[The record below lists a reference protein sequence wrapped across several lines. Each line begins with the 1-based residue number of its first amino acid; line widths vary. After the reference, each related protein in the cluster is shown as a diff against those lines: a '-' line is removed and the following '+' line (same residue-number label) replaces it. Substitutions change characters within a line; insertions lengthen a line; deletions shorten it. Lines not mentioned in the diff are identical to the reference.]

1 MNFTHTRR
9 RLEGLGILRIV
20 VLHVYNLNRCI
31 LLQVPTVLLAGCGQ
45 VAKTMAKI
53 FFVGA
58 TGHIGGAVLDLIS
71 SSYSDTLSVRVLV
84 RDQQKADQLVAQYQ
98 YIVSVI
104 GNLDSLELLEAE
116 SRDAYIVISAGPD
129 VTHNAGIRAI
139 LKGLGGRSNKGYY
152 IHTSGAALIW
162 DKPDGSKPGTRIW
175 DDVADIKTLT
185 SMPEGA
191 YHRAEDKAVFEA
203 SSEVNVAII
212 SPCVVYGLSPS
223 RVHPL
228 PLSLPLIMKPIR
240 ALSSGFSISSGKNI
254 QSYIHVVDVARM
266 YLLLLSH
273 ALQQSQASAETKPET
288 HIWGPEA
295 YYFAEQEE
303 LSFKEF
309 MELVLLALQKHGQ
322 LAGSEIKEID
332 VGEVAEAMG
341 IANGLPEP
349 DSWAM
354 HVAIMFGTN
363 MRVRSSRAR
372 ALGWKPQ
379 DAGVAQTLDEVL
391 RRYLEAEEGG

>member
-1 MNFTHTRR
+1 
-9 RLEGLGILRIV
+9 
-20 VLHVYNLNRCI
+20 
-31 LLQVPTVLLAGCGQ
+31 
-45 VAKTMAKI
+45 MAKI
-53 FFVGA
+53 FLSVAEAKINSIGA

-71 SSYSDTLSVRVLV
+71 SSYPDTLSVRVLV

-98 YIVSVI
+98 YIISVI

-116 SRDAYIVISAGPD
+116 SRDADIVIS
-129 VTHNAGIRAI
+129 
-139 LKGLGGRSNKGYY
+139 GRTKKGYY

-175 DDVADIKTLT
+175 DDVADIRTLT

-191 YHRAEDKAVFEA
+191 YHRAEDK
-203 SSEVNVAII
+203 VNVAIV
-212 SPCVVYGLSPS
+212 SPCAVYGLSPS

-309 MELVLLALQKHGQ
+309 MELLLLALQKHGQ

-391 RRYLEAEEGG
+391 RRYLEAEKGG